1 MLRLIKQAKNLK
13 GKRVLVRVDFNVPL
27 KNNKVTDDS
36 RIRASLLTINFLR
49 KKGARVILVTHLGR
63 PEGKVNEA
71 YSLKPIAKILPK
83 LLAGPKEKTVKVKLL
98 NFDDSTKIALEK
110 MKDGEVV
117 MLENIRFHKGEER
130 NDEKF
135 AKKLASL
142 ADIFV
147 LDGFAVAHRE
157 AASVS
162 GVQAFLPSY
171 AGFLLQKEITEL
183 DNLMKKAPSPFLAV
197 IGGAK
202 IETKLPVIKNLLKIA
217 DYILLGG
224 AIINVYYKAKGYSVG
239 ASLSDKGFEKIAL
252 SLFAKKKIIMP
263 LDVMVG
269 TKEGDTLRVVNILKK
284 PHQICRPG
292 EAILDIGP
300 ATSALYA
307 NYIKI
312 AQTVV
317 WNGAMGYF
325 ENRSYALG
333 TYTVADALAQ
343 NKKAFSVIGGGETIE
358 AMNNLGLLKDV
369 KFVSTG
375 GGAMLEYLGGIKLP
389 GLKKLS

>member
-1 MLRLIKQAKNLK
+1 MLRLMKEIKNLK

-27 KNNKVTDDS
+27 KNNKVVEDS

-49 KKGARVILVTHLGR
+49 KKGAKVILVTHLGR
-63 PEGKVNEA
+63 PEGKVDEA
-71 YSLKPIAKILPK
+71 YSLKPVAKILPK
-83 LLAGPKEKTVKVKLL
+83 LLTGLKEKRVAVKLL
-98 NFDDSTKIALEK
+98 NFDDSTKTEIEK
-110 MKDGEVV
+110 MKDGDVA
-117 MLENIRFHKGEER
+117 MLENIRFFKGEER

-171 AGFLLQKEITEL
+171 AGFLLEKEVTAL
-183 DNLMKKAPSPFLAV
+183 DSLMKKNASPFLAV

-217 DYILLGG
+217 DHVLVGG
-224 AIINVYYKAKGYSVG
+224 AIINVYYKAKGYTVG
-239 ASLSDKGFEKIAL
+239 DSLLDKGFEKIAV
-252 SLFAKKKIIMP
+252 SLFAKKKIIVP
-263 LDVMVG
+263 VDVMVG
-269 TKEGDTLRVVNILKK
+269 TKDGDTLRVVNILKK
-284 PHQICRPG
+284 PHEICRKG
-292 EAILDIGP
+292 ESILDIGP
-300 ATSALYA
+300 ATAALYA
-307 NYIKI
+307 HMIEHAK
-312 AQTVV
+312 TLV

-333 TYTVADALAQ
+333 TYTVADAFAQ
-343 NKKAFSVIGGGETIE
+343 NTKAYSLIGGGETVE
-358 AMNNLGLLKDV
+358 AVNNLGLLNKIR
-369 KFVSTG
+369 FVSTG
-375 GGAMLEYLGGIKLP
+375 GGAMLEYLGGAKLP
-389 GLKKLS
+389 GLRK